1 MRAYT
6 EHRFREMDR
15 RLQPTLP
22 LLEPDGQT
30 HRRDCDCPRCDAGFR
45 PSEQERTQATRRWE
59 AQQARQAAEA
69 ALEKKRARNRA
80 KAQAAAL
87 RREAAER
94 ETAAHLRE
102 LAELRRRLENDRR
115 LRALLD
121 SRRQG
126 SSVEEAL
133 AIAEGRARRSA

>member
-1 MRAYT
+1 
-6 EHRFREMDR
+6 MDR

-45 PSEQERTQATRRWE
+45 PSEQARTLAARRWE

-69 ALEKKRARNRA
+69 ALEKKRARNRT
-80 KAQAAAL
+80 KAQETAL
-87 RREAAER
+87 KREAAER
-94 ETAAHLRE
+94 ETAARLRE
-102 LAELRRRLENDRR
+102 LADLRRRLENDRR

-121 SRRQG
+121 SRKAGRP
-126 SSVEEAL
+126 VDEAL
-133 AIAEGRARRSA
+133 AAAERPGRRSA